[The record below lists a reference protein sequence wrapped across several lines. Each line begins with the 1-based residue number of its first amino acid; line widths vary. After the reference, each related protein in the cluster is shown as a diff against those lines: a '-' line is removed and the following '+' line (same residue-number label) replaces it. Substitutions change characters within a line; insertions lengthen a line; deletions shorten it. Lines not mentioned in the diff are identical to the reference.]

1 MCASSETLNRDFRYQ
16 LTAIGQFSQV
26 IVASKIANNRFV
38 IKTDKPNVEVTWQ
51 VTGVR
56 QDAWSNAHRM
66 PVEQEKST
74 RERGHYLHPE
84 LYGAPEEASIAWARH
99 PELMKRV
106 REVREKQ
113 SHPQQTSSHSRT
125 AAGKKQ

>member
-1 MCASSETLNRDFRYQ
+1 
-16 LTAIGQFSQV
+16 
-26 IVASKIANNRFV
+26 
-38 IKTDKPNVEVTWQ
+38 
-51 VTGVR
+51 
-56 QDAWSNAHRM
+56 M

-106 REVREKQ
+106 KQ
-113 SHPQQTSSHSRT
+113 MRQQGSLPHASKAMKSAPTVPKTR
-125 AAGKKQ
+125 